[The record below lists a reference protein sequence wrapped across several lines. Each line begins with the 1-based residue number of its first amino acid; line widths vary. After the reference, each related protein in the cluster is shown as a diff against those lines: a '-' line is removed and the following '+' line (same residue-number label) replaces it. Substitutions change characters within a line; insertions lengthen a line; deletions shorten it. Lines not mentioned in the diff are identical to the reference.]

1 MIKGG
6 ILMHLDERL
15 QALADFVPE
24 GCRAADI
31 GTDHGYLAAALI
43 QQGKAAFVV
52 AGDKNRGP
60 YGAAIRTV
68 KEQALMEDQIA
79 VRLGDG
85 LAVLQPGEVDTVC
98 IAGMGGVLIASIL
111 EAQPDVTA
119 ALGTLVLQPM
129 NGAAELREWLYDNA
143 WHISDE
149 NLVIADGRI
158 YEVIKAEK
166 GSRKKP
172 GPLDLLVGPKLW
184 QKKPPLMRNHIE
196 ALLFQQRRII
206 NGMEKSDRAKGD
218 KRFARVK
225 RLVRSLEGRLKW

>member
-43 QQGKAAFVV
+43 QQGKASFVV

-60 YGAAIRTV
+60 YEAAMRTV

-111 EAQPDVTA
+111 EAQPEVTA

-206 NGMEKSDRAKGD
+206 NGMEKSDRDKGD

>member
-60 YGAAIRTV
+60 YEAAIRTV

-111 EAQPDVTA
+111 EAQPEVTA

>member
-60 YGAAIRTV
+60 YEAAIRTV
-68 KEQALMEDQIA
+68 KEQALMENQIA

-111 EAQPDVTA
+111 EAQPEVTA

-184 QKKPPLMRNHIE
+184 QKKPPLLRNHIE

>member
-60 YGAAIRTV
+60 YEAAIRTV
-68 KEQALMEDQIA
+68 KEQALLDNQIA

-111 EAQPDVTA
+111 EAQPEVTA

-184 QKKPPLMRNHIE
+184 QKKPPLLRNHIE

>member
-1 MIKGG
+1 
-6 ILMHLDERL
+6 MHLDERL

-43 QQGKAAFVV
+43 QQGKASFVV

-60 YGAAIRTV
+60 YEAAIRTV

-111 EAQPDVTA
+111 EAQPEVTA

-218 KRFARVK
+218 KRFAQVK

>member
-15 QALADFVPE
+15 QALADFVQE

-60 YGAAIRTV
+60 YEAAIRTV
-68 KEQALMEDQIA
+68 KEQALMDNQIA

-111 EAQPDVTA
+111 EAQPEVTA

-184 QKKPPLMRNHIE
+184 QKKPPLLRNHIE

>member
-60 YGAAIRTV
+60 YEAAIRTV
-68 KEQALMEDQIA
+68 KEQALMDNQIA

-111 EAQPDVTA
+111 EAQPEVTA

-184 QKKPPLMRNHIE
+184 QKKPPLLRNHIE

>member
-15 QALADFVPE
+15 QALANFVPE

-60 YGAAIRTV
+60 YEAAIRTV
-68 KEQALMEDQIA
+68 KEQALMENQIA

-111 EAQPDVTA
+111 EAQPEVTA

-184 QKKPPLMRNHIE
+184 QKKPPLLRNHIE

>member
-1 MIKGG
+1 
-6 ILMHLDERL
+6 
-15 QALADFVPE
+15 
-24 GCRAADI
+24 
-31 GTDHGYLAAALI
+31 
-43 QQGKAAFVV
+43 
-52 AGDKNRGP
+52 
-60 YGAAIRTV
+60 
-68 KEQALMEDQIA
+68 
-79 VRLGDG
+79 
-85 LAVLQPGEVDTVC
+85 
-98 IAGMGGVLIASIL
+98 
-111 EAQPDVTA
+111 
-119 ALGTLVLQPM
+119 LGTLVLQPM